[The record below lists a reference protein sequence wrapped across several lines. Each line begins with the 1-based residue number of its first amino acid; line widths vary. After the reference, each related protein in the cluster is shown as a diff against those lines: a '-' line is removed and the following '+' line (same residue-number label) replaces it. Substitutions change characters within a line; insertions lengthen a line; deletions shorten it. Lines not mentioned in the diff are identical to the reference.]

1 MMTDRPPRLL
11 LANHH
16 TSALPALEP
25 LLRERGYA
33 VETTRHLIETVARL
47 AALPPDVV
55 VFQPLTNNLDG
66 FEIRHVLESGGEER
80 DHPILLVLP
89 EPPADAALSGAHL
102 GPFDDFVALPCPL
115 DALLA
120 RVDLAIARSRRCRE
134 LSRAAR
140 TREKD
145 SVTDFKTGLWN
156 DRFFFQRLGEEVAR
170 SRRHHLSAAL
180 ILLDVDHFKAINDQ
194 FDHLFGDY
202 VLFAFAQKL
211 RTVVRQI
218 DIPARLG
225 GDEFGL
231 LLPNTDLEE
240 AALLATRLRAVV
252 AANPFEKDGRSTR
265 LTLSMGIDALQGD
278 EAVEPDQ
285 FLRRADGALFEAKRR
300 GRNRICLWPEIAPP
314 EAAAPAARADD
325 GERGGKPTSN

>member
-16 TSALPALEP
+16 TTALPALEP
-25 LLRERGYA
+25 LLLERGCA
-33 VETTRHLIETVARL
+33 VETTRHLIETVARI
-47 AALPPDVV
+47 AAQPPDVV

-89 EPPADAALSGAHL
+89 EPPDDTALAISRL
-102 GPFDDFVALPCPL
+102 GPFDDFVALPCPI

-120 RVDLAIARSRRCRE
+120 RVDLLIARSRRCRE
-134 LSRAAR
+134 LSRTAR
-140 TREKD
+140 TRERD

-170 SRRHHLSAAL
+170 SRRHHLAAAL
-180 ILLDVDHFKAINDQ
+180 VLLDVDHFKAINDQ
-194 FDHLFGDY
+194 FDHVFGDF
-202 VLFAFAQKL
+202 VLFAFSQKL

-240 AALLATRLRAVV
+240 AALLATRLKAVV
-252 AANPFEKDGRSTR
+252 ATSPFEKDSRRTVI
-265 LTLSMGIDALQGD
+265 TLSMGIDALQGD
-278 EAVEPDQ
+278 ETVEPDQ
-285 FLRRADGALFEAKRR
+285 FLRRADAALFEAKRR

-314 EAAAPAARADD
+314 STTARAD
-325 GERGGKPTSN
+325 GGAGTGSASPAK

>member
-1 MMTDRPPRLL
+1 MMTDCPPRLL

-25 LLRERGYA
+25 LLLERGYA
-33 VETTRHLIETVARL
+33 VETTRHLIETVARI
-47 AALPPDVV
+47 AAQPPDVV
-55 VFQPLTNNLDG
+55 VFQPLTNNVDG

-89 EPPADAALSGAHL
+89 EPPLDTALAISRL

-120 RVDLAIARSRRCRE
+120 RVDLLIARSRRCRE

-140 TREKD
+140 TRERD

-170 SRRHHLSAAL
+170 SRRYHLAAAL
-180 ILLDVDHFKAINDQ
+180 VLLDIDHFKAINDQ
-194 FDHLFGDY
+194 FDHLFGDF
-202 VLFAFAQKL
+202 VLFSFAKKL

-240 AALLATRLRAVV
+240 AALLATRLKAVV
-252 AANPFEKDGRSTR
+252 AASPFEKDSQRTVI
-265 LTLSMGIDALQGD
+265 TLSMGIDALQGD

-285 FLRRADGALFEAKRR
+285 FLRRADAALFEAKRR
-300 GRNRICLWPEIAPP
+300 GRNRICLWPEIAPLP
-314 EAAAPAARADD
+314 TAARADD
-325 GERGGKPTSN
+325 GPGAGAAAPAN

>member
-16 TSALPALEP
+16 TTALPALEP
-25 LLRERGYA
+25 LLLERGCA
-33 VETTRHLIETVARL
+33 VETTRHLIETVVRL
-47 AALPPDVV
+47 AAQPPDVV

-89 EPPADAALSGAHL
+89 EPPDDTALAISRL
-102 GPFDDFVALPCPL
+102 GPFDDFVALPCPI

-120 RVDLAIARSRRCRE
+120 RVDLLIARSRRCRE
-134 LSRAAR
+134 LSRTAR
-140 TREKD
+140 TRERD

-170 SRRHHLSAAL
+170 SRRHHLAAAL
-180 ILLDVDHFKAINDQ
+180 VLLDVDHFKAINDQ
-194 FDHLFGDY
+194 FDHVFGDF
-202 VLFAFAQKL
+202 VLFAFSQKL

-240 AALLATRLRAVV
+240 TALLATRLKAVV
-252 AANPFEKDGRSTR
+252 AASPFEKDSRRTVI
-265 LTLSMGIDALQGD
+265 TLSMGIDALQGD
-278 EAVEPDQ
+278 ETVEPDQ
-285 FLRRADGALFEAKRR
+285 FLRRADAALFEAKRR

-314 EAAAPAARADD
+314 STAARAD
-325 GERGGKPTSN
+325 GGAGTGSASPAK